1 MFVIT
6 FNYFCKVNKTQNTK
20 RNNMKTIEEL
30 NAKMVL
36 IAQANGLTYEQ
47 FRKLPRK
54 KFIQM
59 CNVYNQKK

>member
-1 MFVIT
+1 
-6 FNYFCKVNKTQNTK
+6 
-20 RNNMKTIEEL
+20 MKTIEEL

-36 IAQANGLTYEQ
+36 IAKANGLTYEQ

-59 CNVYNQKK
+59 CNIYNQKKEL

>member
-1 MFVIT
+1 
-6 FNYFCKVNKTQNTK
+6 
-20 RNNMKTIEEL
+20 MKTIAEL

-54 KFIQM
+54 KFITM
-59 CNVYNQKK
+59 CNIYNQK